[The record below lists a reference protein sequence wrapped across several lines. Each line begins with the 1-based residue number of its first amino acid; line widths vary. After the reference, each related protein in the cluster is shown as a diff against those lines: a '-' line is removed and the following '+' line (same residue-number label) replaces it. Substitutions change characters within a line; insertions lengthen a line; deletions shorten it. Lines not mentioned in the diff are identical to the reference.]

1 MRIFRNVYQIA
12 SPVADR
18 DLFQYLLVGDDIVLL
33 ETGASH
39 TPNDTIA
46 SFLVWKTLQENP
58 EGVTLRAFMDECG
71 PILGGWRLSNQ
82 WLLMYPLHGDLLFSE
97 QRDLAV
103 KRCSKEKVRSKIAS

>member
-1 MRIFRNVYQIA
+1 MKIFSNVYQIA

-18 DLFQYLLVGDDIVLL
+18 NLFQYLLVGDNIVLL
-33 ETGASH
+33 ETGASY

-46 SFLVWKTLQENP
+46 LFLVWKTLQENP

-82 WLLMYPLHGDLLFSE
+82 WLLMYPLQGDLLFRE
-97 QRDLAV
+97 QQDLVV
-103 KRCSKEKVRSKIAS
+103 KCRSKEKVRSKVAS